1 MQQTNLFADVAR
13 LLNETTFYGC
23 IFVFSLCWFF
33 VPNSRG
39 ELLVC
44 RMGAVFI
51 CLFVVVI
58 YSFVE
63 GTYRQAIEDSKTTK
77 IMQYSYRGA
86 RP

>member
-13 LLNETTFYGC
+13 QLNETTFYWC
-23 IFVFSLCWFF
+23 IFVFSLC
-33 VPNSRG
+33 
-39 ELLVC
+39 LC
-44 RMGAVFI
+44 RVGAVFI

-58 YSFVE
+58 YSFAE
-63 GTYRQAIEDSKTTK
+63 GTFRQAIEDSKTTK